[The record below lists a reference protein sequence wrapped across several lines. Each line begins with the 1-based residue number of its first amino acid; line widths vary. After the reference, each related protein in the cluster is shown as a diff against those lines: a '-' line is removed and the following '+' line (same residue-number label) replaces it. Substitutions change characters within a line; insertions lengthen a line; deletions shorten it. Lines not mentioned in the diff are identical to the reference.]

1 MAVDAGALLR
11 VQAEPLRRTNPS
23 HQSRFKLTERL
34 TASGG
39 NGIESQGGNRPN
51 GH

>member
-1 MAVDAGALLR
+1 MAVDAGALR
-11 VQAEPLRRTNPS
+11 VQAEPTRRTKPS

-34 TASGG
+34 TASS
-39 NGIESQGGNRPN
+39 GIGKESLGGNRPN